1 MFDQGCLLAFYFI
14 LKFFILFYF
23 IFILFIYF
31 YFLEIVVCI
40 FKINYSNMSMF
51 I

>member
-14 LKFFILFYF
+14 LKF
-23 IFILFIYF
+23 FILFIYF